1 MVDEARDLSNLCNQP
16 LPVQVRFQFLQNF
29 SIFSFSKNSCAIA
42 CLKKDSKGF
51 NFPKKM
57 AAFQVEAEKRKH
69 PDGGEIEIVNFKIE
83 SFDSESEA
91 EEVVIVK
98 PPKEKKTDFDFK
110 INSAKLI
117 YLIGESVFDQMCLN
131 RPDDL
136 KNARIADLEAT
147 VEVLREKLK
156 RQHGV
161 LRKAKE
167 QKKNLLSE
175 NRELTIDR
183 NNFRL
188 KHHQVTVKSKELSDN
203 LEKYNQKLK
212 NRIDEMEN
220 EQKLCDQCLSEMNF

>member
-1 MVDEARDLSNLCNQP
+1 
-16 LPVQVRFQFLQNF
+16 
-29 SIFSFSKNSCAIA
+29 
-42 CLKKDSKGF
+42 
-51 NFPKKM
+51 
-57 AAFQVEAEKRKH
+57 
-69 PDGGEIEIVNFKIE
+69 
-83 SFDSESEA
+83 
-91 EEVVIVK
+91 
-98 PPKEKKTDFDFK
+98 
-110 INSAKLI
+110 
-117 YLIGESVFDQMCLN
+117 LN